1 MSKKNDDPPL
11 TLVDPDKMMVILII
25 ACVITL
31 IAFVLVFRT
40 AKVEKDIDFEYYRN
54 EVENS
59 LQITKREYLLAQA
72 PPYLM
77 TEHTITATIT
87 AYNPVEEQCDS
98 TPLIT
103 ASGKTVREGYIACPA
118 WLPFGTDVF
127 IDGKKYTCEDRMSK
141 KHPNRFDI
149 MMWDYEEAIEF
160 GKQIKEIIY
169 YKLVK

>member
-25 ACVITL
+25 ACAITL

-54 EVENS
+54 EVENP

-72 PPYLM
+72 PPYLLS
-77 TEHTITATIT
+77 EHKVLANITG
-87 AYNPVEEQCDS
+87 YSSSVDECDS
-98 TPLIT
+98 TPFIT
-103 ASGKTVREGYIACPA
+103 ASGTRTRDGIIAA
-118 WLPFGTDVF
+118 NWLEIGEIIS
-127 IDGKKYTCEDRMSK
+127 IDGEYYINEDRMNSRYGFPHIDIWFPSK
-141 KHPNRFDI
+141 Q
-149 MMWDYEEAIEF
+149 EAKEF
-160 GKQIKEIIY
+160 GRQTKEIIY